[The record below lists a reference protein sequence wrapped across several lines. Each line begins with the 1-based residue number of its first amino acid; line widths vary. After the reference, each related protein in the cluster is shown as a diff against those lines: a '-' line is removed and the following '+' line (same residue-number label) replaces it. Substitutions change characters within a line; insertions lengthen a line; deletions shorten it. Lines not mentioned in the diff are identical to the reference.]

1 MSLKAGGLSKM
12 TSLFEIKEIKNL
24 TGNAPLSPSDAKTE
38 VITCYHNEITFF
50 IEKAKCALDHL
61 ISLKAKIEINKDLF
75 DFEATGKI
83 VELTALENN
92 AFRIKIKMTQLDK
105 KVWQKFIDNL
115 NKTQDRADKILAAM
129 KDEDS

>member
-1 MSLKAGGLSKM
+1 MSFKAGGLSSM

-24 TGNAPLSPSDAKTE
+24 TGNAPLSPIEAKIE
-38 VITCYHNEITFF
+38 VVTCHHNEITFF

-61 ISLKAKIEINKDLF
+61 ISLTAKIQINKALF

-83 VELTALENN
+83 IELTPLENN
-92 AFRIKIKMTQLDK
+92 SFRIKIRMTQFDK

-115 NKTQDRADKILAAM
+115 HKTQGRADKILAAM